1 MFVKICGITNEE
13 DALLAVAMGA
23 DAVGFNFA
31 PGSPRQIAVA
41 QARDIAR
48 RLPPEVMTVGIF
60 RDEAPQR
67 VVEMVNAAGLHGV
80 QLHGHETPAEG
91 KWVRQRVQF
100 LVQAFAAG
108 DRMLDRLDEY
118 TAADAIMIDSASPG
132 SGQVFDWVLAEGLPL
147 DRRVILAG
155 GLTPDNVADA
165 IHRIH
170 PWGVDVATGVEKSP
184 GRKDASKVMRFINQ
198 AKEAAETDGEEHID
212 LGAPTAHRAVGPND
226 DLDGD
231 PMLYDWEDDGPPG
244 GRDDLDGPGDRG
256 VA

>member
-1 MFVKICGITNEE
+1 MWVKICGITNEE

-23 DAVGFNFA
+23 DAVAFNFV
-31 PGSPRQIAVA
+31 PGSSRRIATA
-41 QARDIAR
+41 QVHDITS
-48 RLPPEVMTVGIF
+48 RLPPEVMTVGVF

-100 LVQAFAAG
+100 LIQAFSAG
-108 DRMLDRLDEY
+108 DRMLERVDEY
-118 TAADAIMIDSASPG
+118 NAADAILIDSAVPG
-132 SGQVFDWVLAEGLPL
+132 SGQLFDWVLAEGLPL

-165 IHRIH
+165 VHRLH

-198 AKEAAETDGEEHID
+198 AKAAAELDGEQQID
-212 LGAPTAHRAVGPND
+212 LGPGLLHRSETAGTDPLD
-226 DLDGD
+226 DPLV
-231 PMLYDWEDDGPPG
+231 YDWEEDASP
-244 GRDDLDGPGDRG
+244 
-256 VA
+256 A